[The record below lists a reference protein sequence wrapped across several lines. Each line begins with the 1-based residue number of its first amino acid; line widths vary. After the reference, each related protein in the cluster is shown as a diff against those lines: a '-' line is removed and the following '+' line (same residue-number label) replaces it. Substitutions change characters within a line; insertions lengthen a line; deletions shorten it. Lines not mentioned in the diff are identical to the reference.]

1 MEQYILYIWGAVALI
16 MIVLEVACTGILQIW
31 FAIGAVCAAVVAWFQ
46 PTNYLLQLLVFF
58 SVSGILLLIGTKLLS
73 NKAKKPTKNPVFSI
87 LDKEAIVTKEINN
100 QDGVGQV
107 SVNGE
112 MWSAKSKEDE
122 IIPENTKVKVLEI
135 DGVKAVVEVI
145 K

>member
-46 PTNYLLQLLVFF
+46 PANYLLQLLVFF

-73 NKAKKPTKNPVFSI
+73 NKAKKPNKNPVFSI